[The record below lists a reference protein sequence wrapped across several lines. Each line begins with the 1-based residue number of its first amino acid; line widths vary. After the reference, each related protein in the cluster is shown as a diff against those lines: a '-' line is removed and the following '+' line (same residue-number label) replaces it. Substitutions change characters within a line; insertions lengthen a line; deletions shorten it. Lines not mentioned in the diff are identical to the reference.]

1 LGLFI
6 FVLFKE
12 LKNEDKLI
20 VPFVACGDL
29 AGFDSDS
36 SYDTTVPSLPP
47 VTPPLAPFYLE
58 ALQQRKNM
66 EKTD

>member
-1 LGLFI
+1 
-6 FVLFKE
+6 

-36 SYDTTVPSLPP
+36 SYDTAAPSLPP

-66 EKTD
+66 EK